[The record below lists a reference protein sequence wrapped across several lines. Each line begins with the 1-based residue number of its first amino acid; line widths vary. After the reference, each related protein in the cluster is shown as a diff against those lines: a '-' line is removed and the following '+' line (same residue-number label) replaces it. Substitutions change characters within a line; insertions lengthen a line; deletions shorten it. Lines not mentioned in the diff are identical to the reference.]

1 MYGIKK
7 WYTLLCFTLFA
18 SLASADDP
26 ASEASPQWPAIK
38 TALFPDNPEIIAD
51 DLLTLI
57 TPTRAADAAIV
68 PITVQANIDQSGDVY
83 IEKVHL
89 VVDANP
95 APVVGTFSLSP
106 FNGNAGLS
114 TRVRVNAYSHVRAIA
129 ETSDGKL
136 HMTTNFVKAS
146 GGCSAPAGTDDEL
159 AQKHRGEMRLRQRLV
174 GGLSEVQLMIS
185 HPNYSGLQI
194 DQLTR
199 YWIPPDYVNS
209 VQLSLDDQP
218 VLSFT
223 GGISV
228 SENPSI
234 RFFMQPGTEGV
245 LKAVV
250 RDSED
255 REYRQEWPVEF

>member
-1 MYGIKK
+1 MAGRLTGVIG
-7 WYTLLCFTLFA
+7 
-18 SLASADDP
+18 DDP
-26 ASEASPQWPAIK
+26 VI
-38 TALFPDNPEIIAD
+38 L
-51 DLLTLI
+51 
-57 TPTRAADAAIV
+57 
-68 PITVQANIDQSGDVY
+68 GG
-83 IEKVHL
+83 KVH
-89 VVDANP
+89 DANP

-129 ETSDGKL
+129 ETSDGKF

-174 GGLSEVQLMIS
+174 DGLSEVQLMIS

-199 YWIPPDYVNS
+199 YWIPPDYVNE
-209 VQLSLDDQP
+209 VQVSLDDTP

-223 GGISV
+223 GGISI

-234 RFFMQPGTEGV
+234 RFFMHPGHEGMI
-245 LKAVV
+245 KAVV
-250 RDSED
+250 KDSEN
-255 REYRQEWPVEF
+255 REYRQEWPVEL

>member
-1 MYGIKK
+1 MRHAMTSATSLACFLAAALAAAQDPATDESAEWPTIKE
-7 WYTLLCFTLFA
+7 TLF
-18 SLASADDP
+18 P
-26 ASEASPQWPAIK
+26 G
-38 TALFPDNPEIIAD
+38 NPEIIED

-57 TPTRAADAAIV
+57 TPARAADAAIV
-68 PITVQANIDQSGDVY
+68 PINVQANIDQSGHVY
-83 IEKVHL
+83 IRKVYL

-95 APVVGTFSLSP
+95 SPIVGTFSLSP
-106 FNGNAGLS
+106 FNGTASLS
-114 TRVRVNAYSHVRAIA
+114 TRVRINAYSHARAIA
-129 ETSDGKL
+129 ETSDGRL

-159 AQKHRGEMRLRQRLV
+159 AQEHKGEMKLRQRMV
-174 GGLSEVQLMIS
+174 GGFSEVQLLIS

-199 YWIPPDYVNS
+199 YWIPPDYVS
-209 VQLSLDDQP
+209 DVQVSLDDKP

-223 GGISV
+223 GGISI

-234 RFFMQPGTEGV
+234 SFFMQPGHEGT

-250 RDSED
+250 KDSKD
-255 REYRQEWPVEF
+255 REYRQEWPLKP